1 MAMLAALAV
10 VGYATCMLLQPRSE
24 AEPRPE
30 REGPDPRLQARDE
43 PASRPD
49 PFVRVGQ
56 RQPEASERPR
66 RPRALPPAQPRPE
79 PDMDLQEARAAF
91 DELLEELDREI
102 ERSAEGARPLSSE
115 AWTEY
120 YRRGSEAIA
129 AIAQARNADASGD
142 ELGQAHRELQSRLD
156 ALRTE

>member
-10 VGYATCMLLQPRSE
+10 VGYATCVLLQPRSE
-24 AEPRPE
+24 AEPRPQRE
-30 REGPDPRLQARDE
+30 RSDAGLEARGE
-43 PASRPD
+43 SATRPK

-56 RQPEASERPR
+56 RQPETPERPR

-79 PDMDLQEARAAF
+79 PEIDLQEARAAF
-91 DELLEELDREI
+91 DELLEELDREL

-129 AIAQARNADASGD
+129 AIARARNADASGD
-142 ELGQAHRELQSRLD
+142 ELGQAHRKLQSRLD
-156 ALRTE
+156 ALKSE